1 MTATTA
7 PARLVWAP
15 PSGVP
20 QEKLDALLGPGA
32 PFEMQEEDVLGVRI
46 PVFVRRQ
53 RSLWDLLKTAS
64 ERFPDRPY
72 VVFPEIS
79 YTFREILGPV
89 AAAARVL
96 RDEYGIGKGDR
107 VAIASANCVE
117 YVIAFW
123 ATTALGAVTV
133 ALNGWWTAP
142 ELEHGITLT
151 SPKVVFADARRIER
165 IEQIPGGVEM
175 PVVPLESE
183 WWQAGRQ
190 QGDAHADAVP
200 VTPVDEDDPY
210 LVLFTSGTTGRPKGA
225 LLSHRGNI
233 HFIQSSLLSGA
244 LSAIAAPPA
253 ETPPPP
259 CVLSASPMFHIAG
272 MNSQIVM
279 APVTGMTIVYPP
291 PGRWQETV
299 HLQLSQEHAVTNWS
313 LVPAQLWRLVDWPDL
328 QQYDLSAL
336 RNIGGGSSIWPPE
349 LLRRAREVL
358 PGAKAEIRL
367 GYGMTETN
375 GLGTSLG
382 PPLTYTHPES
392 VGRPSAGVEVEVRDP
407 GTCETVAEG
416 VTGEVCLRTA
426 ASLLGYWD
434 NPEATASALDE
445 QRWYRTG
452 DFGYTRDGLLFLEG
466 RRHDLIIRGGENIYP
481 AEIEN
486 RLVEH
491 PDIAE
496 VAVVGAEHPT
506 LGQEVKAFVV
516 PARGRTL
523 TEQDVRDWAGAALA
537 SFKVPA
543 HVQFLQS
550 LPRNAMGK
558 VLRQQ
563 LLDPAATA
571 TFVEE

>member
-1 MTATTA
+1 
-7 PARLVWAP
+7 
-15 PSGVP
+15 VP
-20 QEKLDALLGPGA
+20 QEKLDVLLGPGA
-32 PFEMQEEDVLGVRI
+32 PFEMQEEDVLGVRM

-53 RSLWDLLKTAS
+53 RSLWDLLTSAA

-72 VVFPEIS
+72 VVFPES
-79 YTFREILGPV
+79 RYTFSEILAPI

-142 ELEHGITLT
+142 ELQHGIELT
-151 SPKVVFADARRIER
+151 SPKVVFADARRLER
-165 IEQIPGGVEM
+165 IEQISGGVEM

-183 WWQAGRQ
+183 WWRAGERP
-190 QGDAHADAVP
+190 GDGGTAHAVP
-200 VTPVDEDDPY
+200 VNPVDEDDPY

-244 LSAIAAPPA
+244 LSAMAAPSAEPA
-253 ETPPPP
+253 EAPPPP
-259 CVLSASPMFHIAG
+259 CVISASPMFHIAG

-291 PGRWQETV
+291 AGRWQESV
-299 HLQLSQEHAVTNWS
+299 HLQLSQEHSVTNWS

-328 QQYDLSAL
+328 QQYDLSSL

-349 LLRRAREVL
+349 LLRRAREAL

-407 GTCETVAEG
+407 ATGEAVGEG

-434 NPEATASALDE
+434 NPTATAAALDE
-445 QRWYRTG
+445 QRWYHTG
-452 DFGYTRDGLLFLEG
+452 DFGYIRDGLLFLEG

-496 VAVVGAEHPT
+496 VAVVGVDHPT

-516 PARGRTL
+516 PARDRTL
-523 TEQDVRDWAGAALA
+523 TEQDVRDWTAAALA

-543 HVQFLQS
+543 HVQFLPT

>member
-1 MTATTA
+1 
-7 PARLVWAP
+7 VWAP
-15 PSGVP
+15 PSELP

-32 PFEMQEEDVLGVRI
+32 PFEMHEEEVLGVRM

-53 RSLWDLLKTAS
+53 RSLWDLLTTAAD
-64 ERFPDRPY
+64 RFPDRPY
-72 VVFPEIS
+72 VVFPDSS

-96 RDEYGIGKGDR
+96 RDDYGIRKGDR

-133 ALNGWWTAP
+133 ALNGWWTPP
-142 ELEHGITLT
+142 ELQHGIELT
-151 SPKVVFADARRIER
+151 TPKVVLADARRLER
-165 IEQIPGGVEM
+165 IEQIPGGLDM
-175 PVVPLESE
+175 PAVALEGD
-183 WWQAGRQ
+183 WWRAGVQ
-190 QGDAHADAVP
+190 PGGGDAAAVP

-225 LLSHRGNI
+225 LLSHRGNL
-233 HFIQSSLLSGA
+233 HFIQSSMLGGA
-244 LSAIAAPPA
+244 LSAMAASSVPGA
-253 ETPPPP
+253 AKDVPPPP
-259 CVLSASPMFHIAG
+259 CVISASPMFHIAG

-291 PGRWQETV
+291 QGRWQESV
-299 HLQLSQEHAVTNWS
+299 HLQLSQEHQVTNWS

-382 PPLTYTHPES
+382 PPFTYSHPES
-392 VGRPSAGVEVEVRDP
+392 VGRPSAAVEVEVRDP
-407 GTCETVAEG
+407 ATGEALGEG
-416 VTGEVCLRTA
+416 LTGEVCLRTA
-426 ASLLGYWD
+426 ASLVCYWD
-434 NPEATASALDE
+434 NPEATAAALDE

-452 DFGYTRDGLLFLEG
+452 DFGYIRDGLLFLEG

-496 VAVVGAEHPT
+496 VAVVGVDHPT

-516 PARGRTL
+516 PARDRSL
-523 TEQDVRDWAGAALA
+523 TEQDVREWAGAALA

-543 HVQFLQS
+543 HVQFMQS